1 MVQVAPG
8 SLLVHMVHWC
18 KQQLVNAGLQHT
30 ERFTTLSLRFLVA
43 ERVDARTNVTRLG
56 DDAPPFLS
64 ATMSKAC
71 RVFYTRSVDT
81 NVSDQSNISPV
92 EDLLRD
98 ACAEPTQKKMSSG
111 APFYIYER
119 KDPTIYA
126 SAIMTIDTFSYKK
139 PQ

>member
-1 MVQVAPG
+1 
-8 SLLVHMVHWC
+8 
-18 KQQLVNAGLQHT
+18 
-30 ERFTTLSLRFLVA
+30 
-43 ERVDARTNVTRLG
+43 
-56 DDAPPFLS
+56 
-64 ATMSKAC
+64 MSKAC

-81 NVSDQSNISPV
+81 DVSGQGNISPV
-92 EDLLRD
+92 EDLLPD

-139 PQ
+139 PQQQGGEPFCVLQPRVDQLLLAPVTDAYQQAAGSYVDRIKEESGYKFFHADAQELDRLPSSLGLE